1 MMNSALM
8 KKKKRKKDGIS
19 QQIQK
24 LNFVETKIGTAENS
38 VNKNPL

>member
-1 MMNSALM
+1 MNSALM
-8 KKKKRKKDGIS
+8 KKKKKKEGIS

-24 LNFVETKIGTAENS
+24 LNFVETKIGIAENS

>member
-8 KKKKRKKDGIS
+8 KKKKKKKDGIS

-24 LNFVETKIGTAENS
+24 LNFVETKIGIAENS